1 MKVLLRLLEKLFW
14 TNSSFW
20 LLEKDFFSCGNRLLY
35 YFTRELFSTSGSHH
49 FICLGEISLLFRDS
63 LLLVET
69 GKSKFWKINWF
80 LLLGTDFL
88 ASGNHLYLP
97 FSDTPGTASFI
108 FQSNENVVL
117 SEFCI
122 PVRRNRFFWL
132 VVFPPIFFRYSSWW
146 KFFLCLVK
154 AFLQQIFCSC
164 QWKVILLVMGSFCA
178 NVWNI
183 LSNGSGVSISSISV
197 LKESCMTASSK
208 GFSI

>member
-1 MKVLLRLLEKLFW
+1 MTIENHW
-14 TNSSFW
+14 IFW
-20 LLEKDFFSCGNRLLY
+20 LVQTISHIVFQRPLPVKAFFRKNFFEQIFHFGYWRRIFALKENCLLY
-35 YFTRELFSTSGSHH
+35 YFTWELFCTSGSHH
-49 FICLGEISLLFRDS
+49 LICLGEISLLFRYC

-69 GKSKFWKINWF
+69 GKSSFWKITWF

-132 VVFPPIFFRYSSWW
+132 VVFPPIFFRYS
-146 KFFLCLVK
+146 
-154 AFLQQIFCSC
+154 
-164 QWKVILLVMGSFCA
+164 
-178 NVWNI
+178 
-183 LSNGSGVSISSISV
+183 
-197 LKESCMTASSK
+197 
-208 GFSI
+208 